1 MLFSVSH
8 DFHLPLPPF
17 SAISISS
24 AWNEHGLSLMF
35 QFRWWKRKRI
45 TVTLPSWMWL
55 YNLKFNI
62 RLRFDLVGWDGIVF
76 CCCCCWCVVWF
87 VWWKLLFG
95 LHAKKTTILWN
106 DKTIVFYVVPSIDY
120 VVLAMLADFCY
131 CYCCCFYGWLW
142 CRNTIPIP
150 FSWRMPMKMDLECG
164 HDRKNHQQKSTTHTH
179 KNAKSTFI
187 VDDSVTTKFSANNM
201 CFF

>member
-95 LHAKKTTILWN
+95 LHAKKQQSFEMIKRLYFMWFQALTTWYWLCLLIFV
-106 DKTIVFYVVPSIDY
+106 IVIVAVFMVGCDVVIRY
-120 VVLAMLADFCY
+120 
-131 CYCCCFYGWLW
+131 
-142 CRNTIPIP
+142 P
-150 FSWRMPMKMDLECG
+150 FHFRGECQW
-164 HDRKNHQQKSTTHTH
+164 KW
-179 KNAKSTFI
+179 I
-187 VDDSVTTKFSANNM
+187 
-201 CFF
+201 